1 MNFYRFLSCRL
12 TNKEGSLN
20 LINLICHRLLPQ
32 PCRLCKTSIVY
43 NKTDALC
50 DHCHYALPWMGHCC
64 SICALPLADLN
75 SQFCGQCIQT
85 PPAFFAAKIPFRYDY
100 PLDQMILDFKFHQG
114 FARGKS
120 LAFLFIDFLR
130 DAYKDESWPDAV
142 IPTPIYWRR
151 RFLRGFNQ
159 SEILARDITDAFSL
173 PLLTQTCIRHHHQ
186 QSQKDS
192 NRQSR
197 QRNLTNAFSINP
209 KKRHLIEGKHLALL
223 DDVVTTGA
231 TARELSKLLVSNGA
245 ASVVIWAL
253 ARTPRT
259 ESV

>member
-1 MNFYRFLSCRL
+1 MNILHS
-12 TNKEGSLN
+12 
-20 LINLICHRLLPQ
+20 ICYQLLPQ
-32 PCRLCKTSIVY
+32 PCALCKTPIAY
-43 NKTDALC
+43 NKTDTLC
-50 DHCHYALPWMGHCC
+50 DHCHYALPWLSHCC
-64 SICALPLADLN
+64 SICTLPLADIN
-75 SQFCGQCIQT
+75 SHFCGQCIQK
-85 PPAFFAAKIPFRYDY
+85 PPAFLAAKIPFRYDY

-120 LAFLFIDFLR
+120 LAFLLIDFLR
-130 DAYKDESWPDAV
+130 DAYKDEIFPDAV
-142 IPTPIYWRR
+142 IPAPMYWRR

-159 SEILARDITDAFSL
+159 SEILARDITKAFSL

-197 QRNLTNAFSINP
+197 QFNLKNAFSINP
-209 KKRHLIEGKHLALL
+209 KKRHLIAGKHLALL

-231 TARELSKLLVSNGA
+231 TASELSRLLMSNGA

-253 ARTPRT
+253 ARTPST